1 LEKIMPKVRVAL
13 LTLAAGIGLGAIVDA
28 ASAQTCPIDLANPIR
43 IPKKANDPNDR
54 VKHAYRLPDGS
65 IVFLGRFTIDADGA
79 PHAYNPSNTGLDH
92 IGNAGSPGNWWAL
105 ATNASQCG
113 PTGTPVLQA
122 NDDPAPGFYVAKTT
136 MENPTFGCRKQRRY
150 VNSETISYVALPP
163 VVARVLN
170 NQGRLAVVQGGFNTG
185 FAVHADQA
193 PKFGVG
199 EGSMELARTLGLN
212 PNPRTGGTNV
222 RELLFLVLPQSMG
235 FPPDNAA
242 VQTAARTAFE
252 AWGGSAKLTACRA
265 AVESA
270 PR

>member
-1 LEKIMPKVRVAL
+1 MPNVRAAL
-13 LTLAAGIGLGAIVDA
+13 RTLAAIVALGATADA
-28 ASAQTCPIDLANPIR
+28 ARAQTCPIDLANPIR
-43 IPKKANDPNDR
+43 IPKKANDPSDR
-54 VKHAYRLPDGS
+54 IKHAYRLPDGS

-105 ATNASQCG
+105 ATNAPECG

-122 NDDPAPGFYVAKTT
+122 SDDPAPGFYVSKTT
-136 MENPTFGCRKQRRY
+136 MENTAFGCRKQRRY

-163 VVARVLN
+163 VVARVMN
-170 NQGRLAVVQGGFNTG
+170 NQGRLAVVQRGLSTG

-212 PNPRTGGTNV
+212 PSPRNGGTNI
-222 RELLFLVLPQSMG
+222 RELLFLILPQRMG
-235 FPPDNAA
+235 FPPDNGA
-242 VQTAARTAFE
+242 VQTASRTAFA
-252 AWGGSAKLTACRA
+252 AWGGFPRLMVCRT
-265 AVESA
+265 AVENA